1 MGVVYPTVGA
11 GFHARPSIL
20 MYFAPPSRALRVPP
34 ADGGGLPHTVR
45 ESTPTSGAV
54 CGTVKTVPYGCRGDS
69 RIARPL
75 VILSLS
81 AQNDELLQLLNF

>member
-34 ADGGGLPHTVR
+34 ADGGGLP
-45 ESTPTSGAV
+45 
-54 CGTVKTVPYGCRGDS
+54 
-69 RIARPL
+69 
-75 VILSLS
+75 LSLRDIS
-81 AQNDELLQLLNF
+81 LTL